1 MDFWSGSNHAIE
13 GHETEAFSAAVASES
28 RATMDLMTTVKVQA
42 GQSILE
48 GYVKRPSAGLTE
60 LIWNAFD
67 EDAHLVTITCGYN
80 PLGGLDEIVVS
91 DDGNGMN
98 RERAE
103 QAFSRVGDSW
113 KLMPGTTSDSGSRV
127 VHGRHGRGRYAA
139 FGLGGTVRWVSTAE
153 RVEGGLGAIQVTGRR
168 SSLDSFDIVSLDS
181 EPLPVETGTVVTAID
196 VTPEAIKS
204 FDLPEELRQS
214 ILIEFALHLDRFKDF
229 TIRFLGQDIDSAS
242 VQEHREVIPLADPA
256 QWAGEATLTVIEWKL
271 QGVRRAIFLC
281 DADDRVFD
289 EVEARIQS
297 PGSEFTAYLKWDGF
311 DSSEPV
317 ALEDDLSTP
326 RGLLIAA
333 AREALREH
341 LTERQRLRE
350 AATIQR
356 WNEEGVW
363 PYKEQPKT
371 TVEAA
376 TRDAFRVVAMA
387 ASRTVD
393 EGKTGTSKALALRLL
408 KETFENDPEA
418 LLPILTDLARLPKS
432 RVDELAQLL
441 QHTTLTQLIQTGR
454 EIGSRMDFLSGLSTI
469 LFDRQIKRRLL
480 ERRQLHRILAH
491 ETWIFGEEWSLTGDD
506 ERLTKVLQKFLS
518 KLGQNVELADLKEVR
533 LEDGSDAIPD
543 LVLGRRLQTN
553 ADSFEQLVVEL
564 KRPKHKLD
572 DDDVSQLRSY
582 ASAIVNDESFAQ
594 PNVKWDFWLVGNE
607 TTRTVDEQRRQPHLP
622 YGVVQ
627 DTGLYRI
634 VVKQW
639 SELISDAEHR
649 LKFVQNSLEYETSHD
664 SGLAY
669 LRERYASYLP
679 TEATD
684 TDHMTQSAER
694 ERRSA

>member
-1 MDFWSGSNHAIE
+1 MA
-13 GHETEAFSAAVASES
+13 
-28 RATMDLMTTVKVQA
+28 TVKVQA

-48 GYVKRPSAGLTE
+48 GYVKRPTVGLTE
-60 LIWNAFD
+60 LLWNAFD
-67 EDAHLVTITCGYN
+67 EDAHVVTITCGYN
-80 PLGGLDEIVVS
+80 DLRGLDEITVT

-98 RERAE
+98 VQRAE

-113 KLMPGTTSDSGSRV
+113 KLMPGTRSDSGERI

-139 FGLGGTVRWVSTAE
+139 FSLGNVVRWVSTAE
-153 RVEGGLGAIQVTGRR
+153 RVADGLGTVEITGRR
-168 SSLDSFDIVSLDS
+168 TSLDSFDIVSADAES
-181 EPLPVETGTVVTAID
+181 GTVQTGTIVSVTQM
-196 VTPEAIKS
+196 TPEAVKS
-204 FDLPEELRQS
+204 FDAAEELRQS
-214 ILIEFALHLDRFKDF
+214 ILIEFALHLDRYKDF
-229 TIRFLGQDIDSAS
+229 TIRFLGLDIDPAS
-242 VQEHREVIPLADPA
+242 VREHREVIPLTDPDA
-256 QWAGEATLTVIEWKL
+256 WDGEASLTIIEWKL

-281 DADDRVFD
+281 DGDERVCD
-289 EVEARIQS
+289 EVDARIHA
-297 PGSEFTAYLKWDGF
+297 PGSEFTAYLRWDGF
-311 DSSEPV
+311 NSSEPV
-317 ALEDDLSTP
+317 GLEDDTDTP
-326 RGLLIAA
+326 HGRLIAT
-333 AREALREH
+333 AREALRGH
-341 LTERQRLRE
+341 LSERQRLRE

-356 WNEEGVW
+356 WRDEGVW
-363 PYKEQPKT
+363 PYKEEPRT
-371 TVEAA
+371 PIEVA
-376 TRDAFRVVAMA
+376 TRDTFRVVAMA

-393 EGKTGTSKALALRLL
+393 ESRSGQSKALALRLL
-408 KETFENDPEA
+408 RETFENDPEA

-432 RVDELAQLL
+432 RLDELAQLL

-454 EIGSRMDFLSGLSTI
+454 EIGSRMEFLGGLSTI
-469 LFDRQIKRRLL
+469 LFDRQIKSRLL

-506 ERLTKVLQKFLS
+506 ERLTKVLKQFLA
-518 KLGQNVELADLKEVR
+518 KLGQDVELADLKEVR

-572 DDDVSQLRSY
+572 DDDVSQLRAY

-594 PNVKWDFWLVGNE
+594 PNVKWDFWLVGND

-627 DTGLYRI
+627 DSGKYRI

-649 LKFVQNSLEYETSHD
+649 LKFVQNALEYETSHD

-669 LRERYASYLP
+669 LREKYAQYLP
-679 TEATD
+679 VEVAGPDGCADEAD
-684 TDHMTQSAER
+684 VKQP
-694 ERRSA
+694 RSA